1 MRRKNYS
8 SFSKYALIA
17 CFAMALLLGQTFKLH
32 MHIGHEDISSSA
44 TTSHIVD
51 VHADTSIMHSSSHN
65 SMHDNHHEDDLGE
78 DHHADEIDLSSSSLV
93 KKNLSF
99 NQFVFFF
106 FIISIVLSLPQLSHF
121 LRKQDFTL
129 QQAISYYLLQP
140 PLRAPPVHPA
150 QQSV

>member
-32 MHIGHEDISSSA
+32 MHIGHGDVSSSA
-44 TTSHIVD
+44 TTSHIID
-51 VHADTSIMHSSSHN
+51 VHADTSIMHSSSSHN
-65 SMHDNHHEDDLGE
+65 SIHDNHHEDNLGE
-78 DHHADEIDLSSSSLV
+78 DHHDDEIDLSFSSLL
-93 KKNLSF
+93 KKSMSL

-106 FIISIVLSLPQLSHF
+106 FVISVVLSLPQLSRF
-121 LRKQDFTL
+121 LRKRDFTL

-150 QQSV
+150 